1 MKPCKKQWLQTG
13 IALVCSLAIVLS
25 VFPTFADD
33 SIDELEG
40 QTTALEEELA
50 GINQEILDLTEQLT
64 TTEMQIEIL
73 NGEIERTSDALAE
86 AEANE
91 AKQYEDMKTR
101 IKYMYEAGSGTATME
116 KVMSS
121 GNISDHVV
129 QKFWSLMVQ
138 KLQSPITQFQ
148 AVLFHDGQSLPARGR
163 VGIGGTR
170 GNHIKRVP

>member
-13 IALVCSLAIVLS
+13 VALVCSLAIVLS

-101 IKYMYEAGSGTATME
+101 IKYMYEQCNTAGDAFFRRGHGRFSEQSG
-116 KVMSS
+116 
-121 GNISDHVV
+121 
-129 QKFWSLMVQ
+129 
-138 KLQSPITQFQ
+138 
-148 AVLFHDGQSLPARGR
+148 FH
-163 VGIGGTR
+163 
-170 GNHIKRVP
+170 